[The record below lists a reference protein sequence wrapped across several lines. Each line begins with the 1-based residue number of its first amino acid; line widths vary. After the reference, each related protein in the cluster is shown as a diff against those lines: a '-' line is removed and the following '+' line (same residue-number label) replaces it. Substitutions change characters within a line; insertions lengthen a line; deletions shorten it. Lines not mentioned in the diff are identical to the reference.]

1 MLITVN
7 FLAVFFLEVR
17 ILNLGFINMR
27 VDYSCQ
33 SGQESWKPW
42 GKFHFVGNMHK
53 SFPIYTFTF
62 ITLFEKLKLGEKPK
76 EEESNKG
83 NSVSEYSIHLFQE
96 DQ

>member
-1 MLITVN
+1 
-7 FLAVFFLEVR
+7 
-17 ILNLGFINMR
+17 
-27 VDYSCQ
+27 
-33 SGQESWKPW
+33 
-42 GKFHFVGNMHK
+42 MHK

>member
-1 MLITVN
+1 
-7 FLAVFFLEVR
+7 
-17 ILNLGFINMR
+17 
-27 VDYSCQ
+27 
-33 SGQESWKPW
+33 
-42 GKFHFVGNMHK
+42 MHK

-62 ITLFEKLKLGEKPK
+62 ITLFEKLKLGEKLK